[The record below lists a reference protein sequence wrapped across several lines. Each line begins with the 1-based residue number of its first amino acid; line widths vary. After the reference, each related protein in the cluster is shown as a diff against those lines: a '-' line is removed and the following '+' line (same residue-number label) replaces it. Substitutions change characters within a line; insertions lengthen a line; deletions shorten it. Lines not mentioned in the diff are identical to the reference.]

1 MSEVAKLRLP
11 DNRELDLPVVT
22 GTEQERG
29 LDISKLLAAGGVVTL
44 DEGFEAI
51 LLRNK
56 CQVRLH
62 HVNYCHDSLYNPLSH
77 SSHCSNWVTYVVRA
91 TGFFQ
96 DTKYFLQLPVVC
108 G

>member
-1 MSEVAKLRLP
+1 MTPKVTSIIKKYENSWKMMEVDNPISSEEGCKTMDIKRKKL
-11 DNRELDLPVVT
+11 
-22 GTEQERG
+22 
-29 LDISKLLAAGGVVTL
+29 K
-44 DEGFEAI
+44 EAI